1 MLLQALTH
9 YYEQLAAR
17 DDGSVP
23 LLGFGT
29 AKVSFALRLSERG
42 DVLAVLPLHQT
53 VKRGKKD
60 VEIPINMTIPESG
73 IRSSGVRANF
83 LCDTSSY
90 ILGIDGKGKPDRVR
104 ECFEAS
110 KALHMDMLSKV
121 RDMAAQAVLA
131 FYKKWDP
138 DTAAEND
145 VIKEQID
152 LLFKGGNIVF
162 QVGDIFVH
170 EVEIVKN
177 AWIEY
182 YSSKNA
188 NSVQMR
194 CLVTGKKAPIAVL
207 HPKIKGI
214 PDAQST
220 GAALVSFNAPAYE
233 SYGRS
238 ESQGLNAPVSEYA
251 AFAYSTALN
260 KLLADEKHR
269 VRVGDMMVVY
279 WSEDANEL
287 CQDIFAAGID
297 PREDENNMLNAIMH
311 NIALGQPLAFE
322 KVDMT
327 APFYVLGL
335 APNAARA
342 AVRFFLRDSFGNIMA
357 NLMKHYQRLEISK
370 GPKEFSFMSVYWM
383 LRETVSSKTDKQVPP
398 PLLAGSV
405 MRSILTDLPYPE
417 ALYTSTL
424 NRIACEQDNKD
435 NHTQKVTSGRAAI
448 IKACLLKKNNLANEE
463 REVLTVSLNEQSTN
477 KPYLLGRLFAVL
489 EKAQMDANPEIN
501 TTIKNRY
508 FTSACATPGMVFP
521 TLLKLSQSHISK
533 SEYGGLREKEIGDLL
548 EKMSDMD
555 PFPARLDLQ
564 EQGLFILG
572 YYQQRQ
578 QRFVKKEKNA
588 EANNQ

>member
-1 MLLQALTH
+1 MLLQKLTH
-9 YYEQLAAR
+9 YYEQLAAK
-17 DDGSVP
+17 DDCSVP

-29 AKVSFALRLSERG
+29 AKVSFALRLSEQG
-42 DVLAVLPLHQT
+42 EVLAVFPLHQT

-60 VEIPINMTIPESG
+60 IEIPINMTIPESG
-73 IRSSGVRANF
+73 VRSSGVRANF

-90 ILGIDGKGKPDRVR
+90 ILGIDDKGKPDRTR

-110 KALHMDMLSKV
+110 QELHMKLLSSV
-121 RDMAAQAVLA
+121 DDQAAHAVVA
-131 FYKKWDP
+131 FYEKWNP
-138 DTAAEND
+138 ETATEND
-145 VIKEQID
+145 VVKDCID
-152 LLFKGGNIVF
+152 LLFKGGNMVF

-170 EVEIVKN
+170 EAESVKN
-177 AWIEY
+177 AWMEY

-188 NSVQMR
+188 DSVQMR
-194 CLVTGKKAPIAVL
+194 CLVTGRKAPVAVL

-214 PDAQST
+214 PEAQST

-269 VRVGDMMVVY
+269 VHIGDMMVVY
-279 WSEDANEL
+279 WSEDANKL
-287 CQDIFAAGID
+287 CQDIFAAGVD
-297 PREDENNMLNAIMH
+297 PREDENNMLHAIMQ
-311 NIALGQPLAFE
+311 NIASGQPLAFD
-322 KVDMT
+322 KVDMSV
-327 APFYVLGL
+327 PFYVLGL

-342 AVRFFLRDSFGNIMA
+342 AVRFFLRDSFGNIIT
-357 NLMKHYQRLEISK
+357 NLMKHYQRLEINK
-370 GPKEFSFMSVYWM
+370 GPKEFAFMSVYWM

-405 MRSILTDLPYPE
+405 MRTILTDIPYPE

-424 NRIACEQDNKD
+424 NRIMCEQDD
-435 NHTQKVTSGRAAI
+435 NDKHILKVTSGRAAI
-448 IKACLLKKNNLANEE
+448 IKACLLKKNNLTQEE

-477 KPYLLGRLFAVL
+477 KPYVLGRLFAVL
-489 EKAQMDANPEIN
+489 EKAQMDANPGIN
-501 TTIKNRY
+501 STIKNRY

-521 TLLKLSQSHISK
+521 TLLKLAQAHISK

-548 EKMSDMD
+548 EKMPDGD
-555 PFPARLDLQ
+555 PFPARLNLQ

-578 QRFVKKEKNA
+578 QRFVKKDTET
-588 EANNQ
+588 NN